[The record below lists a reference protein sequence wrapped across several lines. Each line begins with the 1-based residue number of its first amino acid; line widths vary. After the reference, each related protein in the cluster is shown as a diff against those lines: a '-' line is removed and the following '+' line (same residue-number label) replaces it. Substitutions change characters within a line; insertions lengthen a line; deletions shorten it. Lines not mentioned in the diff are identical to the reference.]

1 VRQFALL
8 VAVLLVSF
16 SNLFPAVC
24 WGQSAP
30 AIVASGGPAPS
41 PDSDGTS
48 GSTTTPADASKPVPA
63 DTQGPAANAA
73 AVQPAPAAP
82 PSQPLP
88 SRIAVGVRM
97 SLLGAGVEV
106 ATPVTYRTNVRVG
119 FNAFSYGRGFTNDG
133 INYNA
138 NLSFRSVETHF
149 DWFPFAGGFHLSP
162 GLMIYNGNKVT
173 ANASVGAGQQFTLN
187 NVTYYSDAANP
198 VTGTGKVDFN
208 TVAPTFLLGWG
219 NLLPRS
225 HRHFSIPFEVG
236 VVVSG
241 APKSTLNLT
250 GFACDSTGANCQN
263 VATNSTIQ
271 SNVVAQQTKL
281 NNDMSFFKAY
291 PVISVGFGYKF

>member
-1 VRQFALL
+1 VRQLALF
-8 VAVLLVSF
+8 VAVSLVSF
-16 SNLFPAVC
+16 SNLFPASC

-30 AIVASGGPAPS
+30 TIVASGSPVPS
-41 PDSDGTS
+41 TGSDETS
-48 GSTTTPADASKPVPA
+48 AATTTPADASKPAPA
-63 DTQGPAANAA
+63 NTPGPEANA
-73 AVQPAPAAP
+73 AVQPAPVTP
-82 PSQPLP
+82 PSHALP
-88 SRIAVGVRM
+88 SRIAVGVKL
-97 SLLGAGVEV
+97 SLLGAGIEV
-106 ATPVTYRTNVRVG
+106 ATPVTYHTNVRVG

-173 ANASVGAGQQFTLN
+173 ASASVGGGQQFTLN
-187 NVTYYSDAANP
+187 NVSYYSDAANP

-208 TVAPTFLLGWG
+208 KVAPTFLLGWG

-225 HRHFSIPFEVG
+225 HRHFSIPVEVG

-241 APKSTLNLT
+241 SPKSTLNLT

-291 PVISVGFGYKF
+291 PIISVGFGYKF